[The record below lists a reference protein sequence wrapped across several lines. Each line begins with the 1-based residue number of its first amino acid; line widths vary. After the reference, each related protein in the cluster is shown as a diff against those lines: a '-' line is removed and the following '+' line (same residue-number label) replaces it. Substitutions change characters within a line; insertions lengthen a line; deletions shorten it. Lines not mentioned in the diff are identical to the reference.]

1 MWLSFPPSMCV
12 CFVDV
17 LWHCSAL
24 ACSRLW
30 DRPVVWGAGSTP
42 PALCL
47 STSRKKGDFA
57 PAIVQIPGNLQS
69 QSPPFVLGQQWL
81 RPLQLGQDRQVLPGR
96 SQWLYII
103 DVSHRWVP
111 FFSPLGH
118 WLEKNVKVE
127 PKMWSMAART
137 LLESHCGLGGGNS
150 MAPLLSLTSVIW
162 MASFSKCLRLCLFSY
177 FGFSLLF
184 CSSLYLTWAEG
195 KW

>member
-1 MWLSFPPSMCV
+1 MYIRSCWALQTATLLKWKASRQAEHVTLVSSLCV
-12 CFVDV
+12 CVFLVDV

-81 RPLQLGQDRQVLPGR
+81 RPLQLGRDRQVLPGR

-103 DVSHRWVP
+103 DVSHR
-111 FFSPLGH
+111 
-118 WLEKNVKVE
+118 
-127 PKMWSMAART
+127 
-137 LLESHCGLGGGNS
+137 
-150 MAPLLSLTSVIW
+150 
-162 MASFSKCLRLCLFSY
+162 
-177 FGFSLLF
+177 
-184 CSSLYLTWAEG
+184 
-195 KW
+195 